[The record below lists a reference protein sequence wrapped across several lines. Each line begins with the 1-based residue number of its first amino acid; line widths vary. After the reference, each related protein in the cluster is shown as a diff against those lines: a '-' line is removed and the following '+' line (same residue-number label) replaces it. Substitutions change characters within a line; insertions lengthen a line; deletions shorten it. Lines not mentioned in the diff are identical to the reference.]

1 MNEETNASVETSV
14 DEFDAGWA
22 DEGFQPDYADY
33 EPAEAAEDGE
43 KTDEAEA
50 NTKSEEVTDSE
61 NQTGESNSESTV
73 SEEKKPEETIT
84 DNLAAPKKNPNVK
97 IRLGKPF
104 RGCIGGT
111 VYDFKRGEVAI
122 VPENVR
128 RILSKEEGLLR
139 PL

>member
-1 MNEETNASVETSV
+1 MANTRKKAVVTEEITPDTTIIV
-14 DEFDAGWA
+14 DET
-22 DEGFQPDYADY
+22 PVI
-33 EPAEAAEDGE
+33 PAVEAVE
-43 KTDEAEA
+43 
-50 NTKSEEVTDSE
+50 
-61 NQTGESNSESTV
+61 
-73 SEEKKPEETIT
+73 EEKKPEETIT
-84 DNLAAPKKNPNVK
+84 VNLAAPKKNPNVK